1 MEIVGRPLRHD
12 IVTGLRELVVSILP
26 GPVHSALR
34 LWWRRF
40 FRLKLRARDWWVPFM
55 LWALW
60 LLFQCARHRK
70 RAVII
75 CRLVG
80 IGDVVCTLPMCDDVR
95 RRHPGKLLVFITS
108 AVCREVVI
116 LSRSADLVYANRS
129 WVYPFTMPAKVKLF
143 GLVDAIYNPQTAGER
158 VHKGGMTRHLIED
171 LAGSCGF
178 TVTARQP
185 KLYPS
190 PGLIEKTRIAYGL
203 DCKTTAERLLIGI
216 NPGPNWRVKEWEASK
231 WQKLINQIHSE
242 YDAVIIQFG
251 IKGDGSSE
259 YDNLAGV
266 KSLASRLGGA
276 EIVALIASCDLMI
289 SIDSGPVHVAG
300 AVGTPLIGLFGPL
313 NPSLILPPDSPA
325 LGLCSDVPCLFCFN
339 RTPVINWLTG
349 CPNDIVCMKKLDDPT
364 VFEAV
369 KSMLPR
375 GKKPEVKESLT
386 VFD

>member
-1 MEIVGRPLRHD
+1 LEIVGRPLRHD

-55 LWALW
+55 LWAVW
-60 LLFQCARHRK
+60 LVFQCARHRK

-116 LSRSADLVYANRS
+116 LSRSADLVYANKS

-143 GLVDAIYNPQTAGER
+143 GLVDTIYNPKTAGER
-158 VHKGGMTRHLIED
+158 VHKGGMTCHLIED

-203 DCKTTAERLLIGI
+203 DCKTTGQRLVIGI

-231 WQKLINQIHSE
+231 WQKVINKIHSE

-259 YDNLAGV
+259 FDNLTGV

-300 AVGTPLIGLFGPL
+300 AVGTPVIGLFGPL
-313 NPSLILPPDSPA
+313 NPRLILPPDSPA

-369 KSMLPR
+369 KSMLAR

-386 VFD
+386 VFN